1 MKLIIKSKQDYGTHT
16 EEYDEVFEC
25 TKKELDDGII
35 IEFENGNILLTDK
48 KIKYTRGENEMK
60 IEEGII
66 TECDFNTEHGMIV
79 LDIEGLSVEKTA
91 ESFGTLAKAKYKI
104 KIVGVEPYT
113 NEIEIVVEN
122 A

>member
-91 ESFGTLAKAKYKI
+91 ESFGILAKAKYKI